1 MDFNVERLKN
11 FPNSVSF
18 LVDSMIQAGKYVFQ
32 NQGMVDKP
40 SWLVRSEK
48 FSSFYERI
56 KHKEEAVNKLKLDV
70 FRPLFQTYEYDFN
83 GKIINDKNVVQDE
96 FLKSDP
102 NFHLKAGSLVLPIS
116 ETYSSV
122 IGYNKQN
129 KIKNNPYPL
138 LILIGL
144 YSSVYN
150 AIKEQETSTTN
161 EYFKN
166 NIQILIDGLEGCDGI
181 PKKQAPSNN
190 NPMNML
196 QNMMQNFDFKQL
208 TDMMGKV
215 TGDEKASQEFGEVFG
230 KMTESI
236 KNGNN
241 PLEAMGDIIKN
252 ASARMEDDEDPDVP
266 LVSEVVEEEKVE
278 EKVEEKEFKPKLD
291 PIPEDEEIDM
301 MASTTM

>member
-1 MDFNVERLKN
+1 
-11 FPNSVSF
+11 
-18 LVDSMIQAGKYVFQ
+18 MIQGGKYVFQ

-40 SWLVRSEK
+40 SWLVKSEK

-56 KHKEEAVNKLKLDV
+56 KHKDEAVNKLKLDV
-70 FRPLFQTYEYDFN
+70 FRPLFDTYEYDFN
-83 GKIINDKNVVQDE
+83 GKIINDKNIVQDE
-96 FLKSDP
+96 FLKNDP
-102 NFHLKAGSLVLPIS
+102 NFCLKAGSLSLPVS
-116 ETYSSV
+116 ETYSNV

-129 KIKNNPYPL
+129 KIKNNPYPI

-150 AIKEQETSTTN
+150 AIKEQETTTTN
-161 EYFKN
+161 DYFKN

-181 PKKQAPSNN
+181 PKKQVPTGN

-241 PLEAMGDIIKN
+241 PLEAMGDIIKD
-252 ASARMEDDEDPDVP
+252 ASARMGEDEDPDVP
-266 LVSEVVEEEKVE
+266 LVSEEAVSEIKEPEFKEDKMEVKTEV
-278 EKVEEKEFKPKLD
+278 KEFKPVLD
-291 PIPEDEEIDM
+291 PVPEDMDM